1 VAETYL
7 SVSKGILPEDD
18 GELIINYLLKTFPKP
33 AIEKNAISSIVHL
46 SLQDKKNMNSKI
58 YAVLLSAIGEAV
70 LDSEITEDDI
80 RISLTYYN
88 QQIK

>member
-1 VAETYL
+1 
-7 SVSKGILPEDD
+7 
-18 GELIINYLLKTFPKP
+18 
-33 AIEKNAISSIVHL
+33 
-46 SLQDKKNMNSKI
+46 MNSKI